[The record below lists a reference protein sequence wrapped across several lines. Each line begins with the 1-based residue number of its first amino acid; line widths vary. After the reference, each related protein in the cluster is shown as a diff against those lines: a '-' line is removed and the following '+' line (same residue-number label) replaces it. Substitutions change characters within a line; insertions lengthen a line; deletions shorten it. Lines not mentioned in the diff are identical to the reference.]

1 MTTETMTIHKAL
13 AELKIIGDRIDK
25 AISQGTY
32 CRANKHSNE
41 KINGV
46 SLGEFKDQIQG
57 SWDKVSDLIKRRN
70 AIKRATVLSNAVTK
84 VKVGEQEMTVAE
96 AIEMKN
102 SGIIYKKTLMD
113 TMNHQ
118 YVKAIQVIDKENGET
133 LAQKAENYVI
143 GLYGSKEGKTNID
156 EIEKTRKE
164 FVTNNT
170 FELVD
175 PIKIKEKIDELENE
189 ISSFESEIDACLSVS
204 NATNEIT
211 VEY

>member
-13 AELKIIGDRIDK
+13 AELKVIGDRIDK

-46 SLGEFKDQIQG
+46 SIGEFKDQIQG

-70 AIKRATVLSNAVTK
+70 AIKKATVLSNAVTK
-84 VKVGEQEMTVAE
+84 VKINGEEMTVAE

-102 SGIIYKKTLMD
+102 SGIIYKKVLMD
-113 TMNHQ
+113 TMNDQ
-118 YVKAIQVIDKENGET
+118 YVKAIQKMDKENGET

-156 EIEKTRKE
+156 EVEKVRKE
-164 FVTNNT
+164 FINNNT

-175 PIKIKEKIDELENE
+175 PIKIKDKIDTLEQE
-189 ISSFESEIDACLSVS
+189 ISNFESEVDSCLSVS
-204 NATNEIT
+204 NSLTQIT

>member
-1 MTTETMTIHKAL
+1 MTIHKAL